1 VTSADIPGKPPI
13 SGMPAAAETPAPG
26 AGLVRH
32 DPVADGLPPDRAFR
46 LLRYTLIVAT
56 AYLLI
61 VEESLKAPP
70 VPALLLIVLALASN
84 VAISLLPPRMINS
97 PYFGP
102 SIIIGDTLWITA
114 ALLISGKFTAEFF
127 FLYFFILLIA
137 AIGETLWLIA
147 LAAVAVCGAYLY
159 VLSVT
164 VGGWSWWSSPSLIR
178 IPFLFTAAA
187 FYGYL
192 VDRTRQERHRA
203 READR
208 IKSEFLGSISH
219 ELRTPLTVIL
229 GYVDLLLE
237 DEFGSLPEE
246 QRQVLGKV
254 QAAGENLHRYLTRLL
269 DVSRLVN
276 RLQSG
281 REVIVCGDVP
291 LAGVFSEL
299 RHDFPDGDVGTRVLW
314 PTGEGLPVLYTDREK
329 LLTVLRNLV
338 ENAVKYGAG
347 KPVIVEVASER
358 GSDAVILRIR
368 DQGIGIAAA
377 DVPYVFDP
385 FRRTAGAVA
394 THAQGVGLG
403 LYIVKQFVE
412 LLRGTIQ
419 VESALGAGTTFTVR
433 VPRQLRRQSESA
445 RRS

>member
-1 VTSADIPGKPPI
+1 MSAEPPV
-13 SGMPAAAETPAPG
+13 SPSTTALRPATGAATPSPG

-32 DPVADGLPPDRAFR
+32 DPVVDGLPPDRAFR

-56 AYLLI
+56 AYLLL
-61 VEESLKAPP
+61 VEESLKLPP
-70 VPALLLIVLALASN
+70 LPALLLIVAALASN
-84 VAISLLPPRMINS
+84 VVISVLPARFTNS

-102 SIIIGDTLWITA
+102 TVIICDTLWITA

-127 FLYFFILLIA
+127 FLYFFILLLA

-147 LAAVAVCGAYLY
+147 LAAIAVCGAYLY
-159 VLSVT
+159 VMSVT
-164 VGGWSWWSSPSLIR
+164 VGGWSWWTSPSLIR

-192 VDRTRQERHRA
+192 VDRTRKERHRA
-203 READR
+203 QEADR

-237 DEFGSLPEE
+237 DEFGTVPTE

-281 REVIVCGDVP
+281 REAIVCSEVP

-299 RHDFPDGDVGTRVLW
+299 RHDFPDIDGGARVAW
-314 PTGEGLPVLYTDREK
+314 PAAENLPTLYTDREK
-329 LLTVLRNLV
+329 VLTVLRNLV

-347 KPVIVEVASER
+347 KPVVVEVASER
-358 GSDAVILRIR
+358 GGETIVLRVR
-368 DQGIGIAAA
+368 DQGIGIATE

-403 LYIVKQFVE
+403 LYIVRQFVE

-419 VESALGAGTTFTVR
+419 VESAQGRGTTFTVR
-433 VPRQLRRQSESA
+433 LPRQLKRA
-445 RRS
+445 A